1 MGEIGI
7 PHDTFMHVL
16 TWWQVHCIIEGYN
29 RRRRDLWS
37 ATRWQTYYLMLAQ
50 VGSKGMR
57 EAGIHRPSSL
67 MTFPWEKEEQSPLS
81 DDDVKELQDL
91 MQNYTW

>member
-7 PHDTFMHVL
+7 PHDTFMHAL